1 MNARETA
8 AVISRDLA
16 SRLGP
21 RLQSVLLY
29 GSAARDEFLEGRSDI
44 NLLVLLDR
52 IDPPVLKQLAP
63 AAAEWLKHRVN
74 VMLLEEREWARASD
88 AFAVE
93 LLDMRDARV
102 VLHGTDAVGAV
113 TIDPADARLQ
123 AERELRGRLVA
134 LHNGMVR
141 SASNPSELG
150 LLLMAAMPSFATYL
164 RTALRLSGRAA
175 PAAMHAV
182 IEDGTRLVGAP
193 AEGFL
198 RALDARSRSG
208 EWLIDL
214 EDEVVEQYGA
224 AAERTA
230 WYVDSLGGN
239 RQ

>member
-8 AVISRDLA
+8 MATVRDLVA
-16 SRLGP
+16 RLGP

-29 GSAARDEFLEGRSDI
+29 GSTARGEFLEARSDI

-52 IDPPVLKQLAP
+52 IDPPLLRSLAP
-63 AAAEWLKHRVN
+63 AAGQWLKHRVN
-74 VMLLEEREWARASD
+74 TMLLEEGEWARASD

-93 LLDMRDARV
+93 LLDMRDARIV
-102 VLHGTDAVGAV
+102 MHGADPVADV

-123 AERELRGRLVA
+123 AERELRGRIVA

-141 SASNPSELG
+141 SASHPSDLG
-150 LLLMAAMPSFATYL
+150 SLLMAALPSFATYL

-175 PAAMHAV
+175 PADMHDV
-182 IEDGTRLVGAP
+182 IEHGARLVDAP
-193 AEGFL
+193 AVGFL
-198 RALDARSRSG
+198 RALEARSHDG
-208 EWLIDL
+208 EWLVDL
-214 EDEVVEQYGA
+214 DDEVVEQYSA

-230 WYVDSLGGN
+230 WFVDSLGGN

>member
-1 MNARETA
+1 MNVRETA
-8 AVISRDLA
+8 RATTRDLV

-29 GSAARDEFLEGRSDI
+29 GSAARDEYLEGRSDI

-52 IDPPVLKQLAP
+52 IDPPILKQLAP

-74 VMLLEEREWARASD
+74 AMLLEEREWARASD

-102 VLHGTDAVGAV
+102 VLHGADAVGEV

-141 SASNPSELG
+141 SASNPSGLG
-150 LLLMAAMPSFATYL
+150 MLLMAALPSFATYL

-175 PAAMHAV
+175 PAATRDA
-182 IEDGTRLVGAP
+182 IEHGARLVGAP
-193 AEGFL
+193 ADGFL
-198 RALDARSRSG
+198 RALDARSRGG
-208 EWLIDL
+208 EWLVDL
-214 EDEVVEQYGA
+214 EDVAVEQYGA

-230 WYVDSLGGN
+230 WFVDSLGGN